1 MKKVEGVATVEVS
14 LKKGTVDIRLK
25 PDNTTTLPWLRR
37 TIRSNGNETK
47 DATVTARGR
56 VVAAAGG
63 LVLDLLNGSNLP
75 MTNASPAKVSLVAS
89 DRVIEITG
97 ISRADETNAEK
108 LTITA
113 VK

>member
-37 TIRSNGNETK
+37 TIRSNGNDTK
-47 DATVTARGR
+47 DASVTARGR
-56 VVAAAGG
+56 VLAAAGG
-63 LVLDLLNGSNLP
+63 LVLDLLNGSTLP
-75 MTNASPAKVSLVAS
+75 MAAPPAKVSLVAS

-108 LTITA
+108 LTITS